1 MMPEIRRLLDALP
14 FKPFAVRTSDGREH
28 AVPTADHAKL
38 NPRGTYLIVFSDDDS
53 HAAISALPLV
63 AVIENVAA

>member
-1 MMPEIRRLLDALP
+1 MMPEIRRLLESSP
-14 FKPFAVRTSDGREH
+14 FKPFSVRTSDGREH

-38 NPRGTYLIVFSDDDS
+38 NPRGTYLVVFFDDDS
-53 HAAISALPLV
+53 HATVSALHLV